1 MMFLGLFTSAI
12 QALTSGCPWPK
23 ATVKSPVDACN
34 LRPLFFIFYSL
45 FFTALDA
52 LPCPAPTLPLPC
64 FEFSFCCQGQEE
76 SGPGFQDLDIRL
88 SGPGFQ
94 APKARF
100 QDLDLR
106 TWVSGPQ
113 REVSRPGS
121 QDLGFRPSMRGFKTW
136 ISGLGFQALN
146 ARFQDLDLRTW
157 VSGPQLEVSRSGSQD
172 LGFMPLVFGSQDLE
186 SSPSYGR
193 LIFFPSLFSASTVTF
208 LFPVTFLCVHRCVH
222 RDCSLRPVVPK
233 MSRFRNPTV

>member
-52 LPCPAPTLPLPC
+52 LPCLAPTLPLPC

-113 REVSRPGS
+113 REVSGPGS
-121 QDLGFRPSMRGFKTW
+121 QDLGFRPST
-136 ISGLGFQALN
+136 
-146 ARFQDLDLRTW
+146 
-157 VSGPQLEVSRSGSQD
+157 
-172 LGFMPLVFGSQDLE
+172 
-186 SSPSYGR
+186 
-193 LIFFPSLFSASTVTF
+193 
-208 LFPVTFLCVHRCVH
+208 
-222 RDCSLRPVVPK
+222 
-233 MSRFRNPTV
+233 

>member
-45 FFTALDA
+45 FFTALDT

-136 ISGLGFQALN
+136 ISGPGFQALN

-157 VSGPQLEVSRSGSQD
+157 VSGPQREVSRSGSQD
-172 LGFMPLVFGSQDLE
+172 LGFRPSVFGSQDLGFKT
-186 SSPSYGR
+186 SKVLHPTVVLFFSRHFSLRPPS
-193 LIFFPSLFSASTVTF
+193 LFFFLSLFSASTVAST
-208 LFPVTFLCVHRCVH
+208 VTVLYVQW
-222 RDCSLRPVVPK
+222 SLK
-233 MSRFRNPTV
+233 